1 MSSSLF
7 NALVRT
13 DSGEVGDYS
22 ADEAA
27 LARVLASNAAH
38 LADQSA
44 QVIAAWRVS
53 TYPVIRDE
61 DAALN
66 ELGIAASDYL
76 IWSSAP
82 FHARFRPDG
91 QGYRIRPRVLARTVN
106 GNAARLHVRIV
117 GTGEAPGAPTGNV
130 RVLEY
135 AFTSTTAAWLT
146 SPTGGDGNGNVYL
159 PDAGGAI
166 RDLPTLNEL
175 GGSRVVMPYTEARI
189 QLWGNPAGGSTGD
202 RIEVLGFYAAE
213 YIGE

>member
-7 NALVRT
+7 NQLVRT
-13 DSGEVGDYS
+13 DSGEVDSYS

-27 LARVLASNAAH
+27 LARVLANNAAH

-44 QVIAAWRVS
+44 QVIAAWRVDDN
-53 TYPVIRDE
+53 PVVRDE

-66 ELGIAASDYL
+66 DLGTASQDYL

-106 GNAARLHVRIV
+106 GDPARLRVRIV
-117 GTGEAPGAPTGNV
+117 GVGEAPGAFTGNV

-159 PDAGGAI
+159 PTATSAL
-166 RDLPTLNEL
+166 RDLPTLDEL
-175 GGSRVVMPYTEARI
+175 GGSRVVVPYTEARV
-189 QLWGNPAGGSTGD
+189 QLWGNPQGGSTGD
-202 RIEVLGFYAAE
+202 RIEVLGFFAAE